1 MVFEKLCYIQSVRS
15 ELMKK
20 FLTITVIILVLLGAA
35 GYAVWHFGTN
45 IASDKIIE
53 KVESTLDDE
62 NLEEVKSYIENDP
75 MVQEIVS
82 EAATTNP
89 DTLPFQTKEEATR
102 VLIKK
107 VGVNRLLEI
116 QEQVQNGSISKD
128 EVLSEI
134 EGKLSEDEISALK
147 YVLYKEL
154 NK

>member
-1 MVFEKLCYIQSVRS
+1 
-15 ELMKK
+15 MKK

>member
-1 MVFEKLCYIQSVRS
+1 
-15 ELMKK
+15 MKK

-45 IASDKIIE
+45 IASEKIIE

>member
-1 MVFEKLCYIQSVRS
+1 
-15 ELMKK
+15 MKN
-20 FLTITVIILVLLGAA
+20 FLTITAIILVLIGAA
-35 GYAVWHFGTN
+35 GYAMWHFGTN
-45 IASDKIIE
+45 IASEKIIE
-53 KVESTLDDE
+53 KVESNLDDE
-62 NLEEVKSYIENDP
+62 KLAEVKSYIENDA
-75 MVQEIVS
+75 MVQEMVS

-107 VGVNRLLEI
+107 VGVTRLLEI
-116 QEQVQNGSISKD
+116 QEQVQTGSISKD

>member
-1 MVFEKLCYIQSVRS
+1 
-15 ELMKK
+15 MKK
-20 FLTITVIILVLLGAA
+20 FLTITAIILVLLGVA
-35 GYAVWHFGTN
+35 GYGVWHFGTN
-45 IASDKIIE
+45 IASEKIIE

-75 MVQEIVS
+75 QVQEIVS

-89 DTLPFQTKEEATR
+89 DILPFQTKEEATR
-102 VLIKK
+102 VLLKK

-116 QEQVQNGSISKD
+116 QEQAQNGSIDKD
-128 EVLSEI
+128 EILSEI

>member
-1 MVFEKLCYIQSVRS
+1 
-15 ELMKK
+15 MKK
-20 FLTITVIILVLLGAA
+20 FLTITAIILVLLGAA

-45 IASDKIIE
+45 IASEKIIE
-53 KVESTLDDE
+53 KVKSTLDDE
-62 NLEEVKSYIENDP
+62 YIEEVKTYIENDSK
-75 MVQEIVS
+75 VQEIVS
-82 EAATTNP
+82 EAESINP

-107 VGVNRLLEI
+107 VGVNRLLDI
-116 QEQVQNGSISKD
+116 QEQAQNGSISKD

>member
-1 MVFEKLCYIQSVRS
+1 
-15 ELMKK
+15 MKK
-20 FLTITVIILVLLGAA
+20 VLTIMAIILVLLGAA

-45 IASDKIIE
+45 IASEKIIE

-62 NLEEVKSYIENDP
+62 NLAEVKSYIENDSKI
-75 MVQEIVS
+75 QEIVS
-82 EAATTNP
+82 EAASTNP

-107 VGVNRLLEI
+107 VGVNRLLDI
-116 QEQVQNGSISKD
+116 QEQVQNGSISQD

-147 YVLYKEL
+147 YVLYTEL

>member
-1 MVFEKLCYIQSVRS
+1 
-15 ELMKK
+15 MKK
-20 FLTITVIILVLLGAA
+20 FLTITAIILVLFGAA

-45 IASDKIIE
+45 IASEKIIE
-53 KVESTLDDE
+53 KVESTLGDE
-62 NLEEVKSYIENDP
+62 NLEEVKSYIENDSQ
-75 MVQEIVS
+75 VQEIVR
-82 EAATTNP
+82 EAANTNP

-107 VGVNRLLEI
+107 VGINRLLEI
-116 QEQVQNGSISKD
+116 QEQAQNGSISKD

-147 YVLYKEL
+147 YILYKEL

>member
-1 MVFEKLCYIQSVRS
+1 
-15 ELMKK
+15 MKK
-20 FLTITVIILVLLGAA
+20 FLTITASILVLLGAA

-45 IASDKIIE
+45 IASEKIIE

-75 MVQEIVS
+75 NVQEIVN

>member
-1 MVFEKLCYIQSVRS
+1 M
-15 ELMKK
+15 MKK
-20 FLTITVIILVLLGAA
+20 FLTFILIILVLLGAA
-35 GYAVWHFGTN
+35 GYAAWHFGTN
-45 IASDKIIE
+45 IASEKIIE
-53 KVESTLDDE
+53 KVETTLDDE
-62 NLEEVKSYIENDP
+62 NLEEVKSYIKNDAK
-75 MVQEIVS
+75 VQEIMS

-107 VGVNRLLEI
+107 VGVNRLLDI
-116 QEQVQNGSISKD
+116 QEQVQNGSISQD

>member
-1 MVFEKLCYIQSVRS
+1 
-15 ELMKK
+15 MKK
-20 FLTITVIILVLLGAA
+20 FLTITAIMLVLLGAA

-45 IASDKIIE
+45 IASEKIIE
-53 KVESTLDDE
+53 KVESNLDDA
-62 NLEEVKSYIENDP
+62 NLEEVKSYIENDS

-89 DTLPFQTKEEATR
+89 ETLPFQTKEEATR

-107 VGVNRLLEI
+107 VGINRILEI

-134 EGKLSEDEISALK
+134 EGQLSEDEISALK

>member
-1 MVFEKLCYIQSVRS
+1 
-15 ELMKK
+15 MKK
-20 FLTITVIILVLLGAA
+20 FFTILVLLGAG

-45 IASDKIIE
+45 IASEKIFE
-53 KVESTLDDE
+53 QVETLDNE

-75 MVQEIVS
+75 KLQAIAS

-102 VLIKK
+102 VLVKK
-107 VGVNRLLEI
+107 VGVNRLLDI
-116 QEQVQNGSISKD
+116 QEQAQNGAINKD
-128 EVLSEI
+128 EILSEI

-154 NK
+154 YK